1 MIVLVK
7 RKQSTNI
14 ILAAQLSGTLN
25 GNHTTT
31 SGNRVFN
38 TPSDYKSGKI
48 SLLCNG
54 QALSSPED
62 FTETGANEITFVYFA
77 PLDDY
82 ILRATYEEA

>member
-7 RKQSTNI
+7 RKQATNI
-14 ILAAQLSGTLN
+14 VLAAQLAGTLN
-25 GNHTTT
+25 KTNK
-31 SGNRVFN
+31 VFN
-38 TPSDYKSGKI
+38 TPTDYKPGKI

-62 FTETGANEITFVYFA
+62 FTETGANEVTFVHFA
-77 PLDDY
+77 PLSDY

>member
-7 RKQSTNI
+7 RKLATNI
-14 ILAAQLSGTLN
+14 VLTVQVVGALN
-25 GNHTTT
+25 GANKIFTTPT
-31 SGNRVFN
+31 
-38 TPSDYKSGKI
+38 DYKSGKI

-62 FTETGANEITFVYFA
+62 FTETGANEITFVHFS
-77 PLDDY
+77 PLSDY